1 MARRWGD
8 ERPAG
13 LDDWL
18 KLSQQELEARYDA
31 VMNRPHN
38 YLVIS
43 GGGSDGAYGAG
54 LLCGWTESGTRPQFQ
69 IVNRTVSSLIR
80 SQGIGDLTSL
90 YLLSEHN
97 GFVYSL
103 AHVPND
109 FTMLPSEPF
118 DPEYMA
124 ALFKIGYDQGRSGNP
139 WSKLLDVSAD
149 ESQP

>member
-1 MARRWGD
+1 LFFDAR
-8 ERPAG
+8 G
-13 LDDWL
+13 LDWGALLERLNVDGKPHLYVIRNGRL
-18 KLSQQELEARYDA
+18 KEHWNGVERRLA
-31 VMNRPHN
+31 P
-38 YLVIS
+38 
-43 GGGSDGAYGAG
+43 
-54 LLCGWTESGTRPQFQ
+54 